1 MTTRRLQLGRVVMQ
15 TARTVLD
22 MTVQDLNEAEK
33 AVAELTSMLAQ
44 ERSDRRAVEE
54 YASRLQASLEVVAEI
69 LAVDWHENP
78 KVVLD
83 RILSAIGKKK

>member
-1 MTTRRLQLGRVVMQ
+1 MTTRRLQLGRVAMQ

-33 AVAELTSMLAQ
+33 AVAELTAMLAQ
-44 ERSDRRAVEE
+44 ERSDRLAVEE
-54 YASRLQASLEVVAEI
+54 YATRLQASLEVVAEI

>member
-1 MTTRRLQLGRVVMQ
+1 MQ

-44 ERSDRRAVEE
+44 ERSDRLAVEE
-54 YASRLQASLEVVAEI
+54 YATRLQASLEVVAEI